1 MKEYRKD
8 GGTPNT
14 NMTIVSL
21 RVEGVGG
28 EGGKQQFVIANTP
41 EISGISKY
49 TLPLLQQLRSR
60 CG

>member
-1 MKEYRKD
+1 
-8 GGTPNT
+8 
-14 NMTIVSL
+14 MTIVSL

-49 TLPLLQQLRSR
+49 SHPYNNN
-60 CG
+60 CGVGVDEGV